1 MSNERSYLEKLVE
14 RYERRIERNNKL
26 LESVD
31 NPLLDR
37 EKLVER
43 SKHLEEKLELYRNE
57 LKKLAQC
64 ELILHSR
71 IKFDKKN

>member
-1 MSNERSYLEKLVE
+1 MSKFVEERAYLEKLVE
-14 RYERRIERNNKL
+14 RYEKRIERNNAL

-57 LKKLAQC
+57 LKKLA
-64 ELILHSR
+64 
-71 IKFDKKN
+71 

>member
-1 MSNERSYLEKLVE
+1 MSNIVEERAYLEKLVE
-14 RYERRIERNNKL
+14 RYEKRIERNNKL

-43 SKHLEEKLELYRNE
+43 SKHLEGKLELYKNE
-57 LKKLAQC
+57 LKKLA
-64 ELILHSR
+64 
-71 IKFDKKN
+71 

>member
-1 MSNERSYLEKLVE
+1 MSNIVEERAYLEKLVE
-14 RYERRIERNNKL
+14 RYEKRIERNNKL

-43 SKHLEEKLELYRNE
+43 SKHSEEKLERYKNE
-57 LKKLAQC
+57 LKKLA
-64 ELILHSR
+64 
-71 IKFDKKN
+71 

>member
-1 MSNERSYLEKLVE
+1 MSNIVEERAYLKKLVE
-14 RYERRIERNNKL
+14 RYEKRIERNNKL

-43 SKHLEEKLELYRNE
+43 SKHLEEKLELYKNE
-57 LKKLAQC
+57 LKKLA
-64 ELILHSR
+64 
-71 IKFDKKN
+71 

>member
-1 MSNERSYLEKLVE
+1 MSNIVEERSYLEKLVE

-37 EKLVER
+37 KKLVER

-57 LKKLAQC
+57 LKKLA
-64 ELILHSR
+64 
-71 IKFDKKN
+71 

>member
-1 MSNERSYLEKLVE
+1 MSKNVEERTYLEKLVE
-14 RYERRIERNNKL
+14 RYERRIKINNKL

-43 SKHLEEKLELYRNE
+43 LKHLEEKLELYRNE
-57 LKKLAQC
+57 LKKLV
-64 ELILHSR
+64 E
-71 IKFDKKN
+71 

>member
-1 MSNERSYLEKLVE
+1 MSKFVEERTYLEKLVE
-14 RYERRIERNNKL
+14 RYERRIKINNKL

-43 SKHLEEKLELYRNE
+43 LKHLEEKEYEEVCSN
-57 LKKLAQC
+57 C
-64 ELILHSR
+64 NDYDDGTVYGSVW
-71 IKFDKKN
+71 

>member
-1 MSNERSYLEKLVE
+1 MSKIVEEKAYLKKLVE
-14 RYERRIERNNKL
+14 RYERRIKINNKL

-43 SKHLEEKLELYRNE
+43 LKHLEEKLELYKNE
-57 LKKLAQC
+57 LKKLV
-64 ELILHSR
+64 E
-71 IKFDKKN
+71 

>member
-1 MSNERSYLEKLVE
+1 MSKFVEERAYLEKLVE
-14 RYERRIERNNKL
+14 RYEKRIERNNAL

-43 SKHLEEKLELYRNE
+43 SKHLDEKLELYKNE
-57 LKKLAQC
+57 LKKLA
-64 ELILHSR
+64 
-71 IKFDKKN
+71 

>member
-1 MSNERSYLEKLVE
+1 MSRIVEEIAYLEKLVE
-14 RYERRIERNNKL
+14 RYEKRVERNNKL

-57 LKKLAQC
+57 LKKLA
-64 ELILHSR
+64 
-71 IKFDKKN
+71 

>member
-1 MSNERSYLEKLVE
+1 MAKFVEERTYLEKLVE
-14 RYERRIERNNKL
+14 RYERRIKINNKL

-43 SKHLEEKLELYRNE
+43 LKHLEEKLELYRNE
-57 LKKLAQC
+57 LKKLV
-64 ELILHSR
+64 E
-71 IKFDKKN
+71 